1 MLPDLREI
9 KSRRVSANLTQSQL
23 AKLSNVSQS
32 LIAKIE
38 AGNIEPSY
46 PKAKKLFDCLRQL
59 HAKHEKHAEEIMTK
73 PVLFVKA
80 DDNLKKAI
88 KELEKHGLSQL
99 PVIKDDKQLGSISE
113 KSILTKINSSRGLDI
128 DKAKAEEAIEES
140 LPTIQANTPESV
152 VRQLLNFNPAI
163 LVVKKGKIAGII
175 TKSDL
180 LKQMLK

>member
-1 MLPDLREI
+1 MLPDLMEI
-9 KSRRVSANLTQSQL
+9 KSRRITADLTQSRL
-23 AKLSNVSQS
+23 AKLSGVSQS

-46 PKAKKLFDCLRQL
+46 PKAKKLFDCLKQL
-59 HAKHEKHAEEIMTK
+59 HAKQEKQAEELMTK

-80 DDNLKKAI
+80 DDSLKKAI

-99 PVIKDDKQLGSISE
+99 PVLKEGKQLGSISE
-113 KSILTKINSSRGLDI
+113 KSILAKINSGKGLDI
-128 DKAKAEEAIEES
+128 EKALAEEAIEES

-163 LVVKKGKIAGII
+163 LIVKKGKISGII